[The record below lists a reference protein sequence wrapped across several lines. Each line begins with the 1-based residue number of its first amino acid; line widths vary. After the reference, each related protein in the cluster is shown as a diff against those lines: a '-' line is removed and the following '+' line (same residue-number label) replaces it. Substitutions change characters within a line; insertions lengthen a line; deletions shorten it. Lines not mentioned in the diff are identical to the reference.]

1 MSIINRTEI
10 ERLALAQ
17 PGSKV
22 SIYMPCHRTSPD
34 RKQDPILFKNLL
46 VKAESAL
53 GAAGMP
59 SNEAQ
64 DLLADAR
71 RMLDDQEFWT
81 QQADGLALFATQE
94 WVTWYR
100 LPVRVE
106 ELLICGERF
115 HLKPLLPLLSND
127 GHFHIL
133 ALSQNRVRLIEAS
146 RDAAREIDLHDIP
159 ESLQE
164 AVGYDWQQRSLQFHT
179 GTGASASGAGVRV
192 AMFHGQGRPDDKKQA
207 EINTFL
213 RLVDVGVT
221 ALLESKRSPLVL
233 AGVEYVISMFR
244 ELSGHQNILEGG
256 VIGNPDDLSLADLHR
271 EAWALVEPMLRAEP
285 MEAAELYANL
295 GGTDRA
301 CENLKEVVLAAFNGR
316 IDTVFVAL
324 GEQRWGVLDLES
336 QRFEQHAERQPGDHD
351 LLDHAAVQSLIR
363 GATVYAVPPD
373 EVPGGGAV
381 AAVFRY

>member
-1 MSIINRTEI
+1 MSVINRVEI
-10 ERLALAQ
+10 EQLAYASSG
-17 PGSKV
+17 PKV

-34 RKQDPILFKNLL
+34 RQQDPIRFKNLL
-46 VKAESAL
+46 HQADSAL
-53 GAAGMP
+53 ESSGLP
-59 SNEAQ
+59 PTEVR
-64 DLLADAR
+64 DYLAD
-71 RMLDDQEFWT
+71 LKQLLEIHEFWT
-81 QQADGLALFATQE
+81 HQADGLALFATPE
-94 WVTWYR
+94 WHTWYR

-159 ESLQE
+159 ETLQE

-179 GTGASASGAGVRV
+179 GTGASASGAGVRG
-192 AMFHGQGRPDDKKQA
+192 AMFHGQGRRDDKKEA

-213 RLVDVGVT
+213 RLVDAGAT
-221 ALLESKRSPLVL
+221 ALLESERSPLVL

-244 ELSGHQNILEGG
+244 ELSGHQHILEGG
-256 VIGNPDDLSLADLHR
+256 VIGNPDDLSLAELHR
-271 EAWALVEPMLRAEP
+271 EAWTIVEPMLQAER
-285 MEAAELYANL
+285 MEAAELFANL

-301 CENLKEVVLAAFNGR
+301 SGDLKEVVLAAFNGR

-324 GEQRWGVLDLES
+324 GEQRWGAVDSES
-336 QRFEQHAERQPGDHD
+336 RRFEQHAQRQPGDHD
-351 LLDHAAVQSLIR
+351 LLDLAAVQSLMR

-373 EVPGGGAV
+373 EVPGKGVV